1 MERGTLRRIFGK
13 VAAVIAVVATLA
25 FYTFG
30 FQIGQGYYQ
39 DWQQS
44 RPETTIEMVDK
55 APSPTEN
62 LPWAEAGVALLG
74 AYGIGAA
81 AIAAGKKKDRSGYGG
96 GYSSG
101 YSNSSGGGNFFF
113 FGGSGSGGG
122 GGGDGKGAAAALVI
136 VGAAALAAG
145 ATVVSYHAVKRNF
158 FTGEGPV
165 GEKPAWE
172 RDLWKYESPPPAPA
186 PAPDPII
193 VKSKPVPFKK
203 KAASAPG
210 GFSL

>member
-113 FGGSGSGGG
+113 FGGG